1 MVKMKLFLWSIVAS
15 IAAFG
20 SESTQLLQVHSV
32 YILPMG
38 SAMDQFIANRLTRFG
53 RIQVVTDPQRADAIL
68 TDRLGEPFEKKLDE
82 LYGPT
87 QVKEVQD
94 EKDTD
99 EEATGIVLKD
109 EQQPNRLGSFS
120 RGRGNFFLVD
130 RKTRNIVWSTYEH
143 PKNSSADELNRTAE
157 HVVNSLKRDLK
168 PAQPT
173 Q

>member
-1 MVKMKLFLWSIVAS
+1 MRRNTFSIPCSSFKQGMITVIFCDLYTQVFQAIMVKMKLFLWSIVAS

-68 TDRLGEPFEKKLDE
+68 TDRLGERFEKKLDE
-82 LYGPT
+82 FYGPT

-109 EQQPNRLGSFS
+109 EQQPN
-120 RGRGNFFLVD
+120 
-130 RKTRNIVWSTYEH
+130 
-143 PKNSSADELNRTAE
+143 
-157 HVVNSLKRDLK
+157 
-168 PAQPT
+168 
-173 Q
+173 